1 MTADQR
7 NAEAGTERLALNRQ
21 LAVRPFLDALFPP
34 RPAASIPVET
44 ILCRCEEVTAGKVR
58 QAVTLGCLGSN
69 QTKAF
74 TRTGMGP
81 CQGRVCGPAVHAV
94 IAAARG
100 VDPAQVDP
108 FRTRFPTK
116 PLTLGQL
123 AALAK

>member
-7 NAEAGTERLALNRQ
+7 DAEAGTERLALGRQ
-21 LAVRPFLDALFPP
+21 LAARPFLDALFPA
-34 RPAASIPVET
+34 RPATAIPDET

-58 QAVTLGCLGSN
+58 EAVTLGCLGAN

-116 PLTLGQL
+116 PLTLGEL
-123 AALAK
+123 AALSE